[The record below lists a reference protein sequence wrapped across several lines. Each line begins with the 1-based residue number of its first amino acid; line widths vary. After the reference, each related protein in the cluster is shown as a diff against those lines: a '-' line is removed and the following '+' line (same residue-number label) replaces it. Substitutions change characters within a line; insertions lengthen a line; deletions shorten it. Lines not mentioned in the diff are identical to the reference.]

1 MCIFFT
7 FQHSWTV
14 NFYISHLPLKGKAM
28 ATKPRKRIPLRVALL
43 ATIIGLICTL
53 SLFGETS
60 QAASS
65 MEAET
70 CEGKGCIECDP
81 SIKQC
86 VPPTPPAPTPEPS
99 TPAPTP
105 SVTPEPPASTPSPE
119 PPAPTPNPEPP
130 APTPEPSPE
139 PSTPAPTP
147 SVMPEP
153 PAPTPNPEP
162 STPTPSP
169 EPSTPVPTPSV
180 TPEPTPPAP
189 TPSVTPE
196 PPAPTPTPEPP
207 APTPTPEPPAS
218 TPSPEPSP
226 STTPA
231 LGLAKTGA
239 SSANLPWITLV
250 LSALGWGAWNK
261 AQQRRV

>member
-65 MEAET
+65 MEAEA

-81 SIKQC
+81 SLKQC

-99 TPAPTP
+99 APA
-105 SVTPEPPASTPSPE
+105 PSPE
-119 PPAPTPNPEPP
+119 PPAPTPSPEPSAPAPSPEPP
-130 APTPEPSPE
+130 APTPSPE
-139 PSTPAPTP
+139 PSAPAP
-147 SVMPEP
+147 SPEP
-153 PAPTPNPEP
+153 PAPTPSPEP
-162 STPTPSP
+162 SAPAPSPEPPAPTPSP
-169 EPSTPVPTPSV
+169 EPSA
-180 TPEPTPPAP
+180 PAP
-189 TPSVTPE
+189 SPE
-196 PPAPTPTPEPP
+196 PPAPTP
-207 APTPTPEPPAS
+207 APT
-218 TPSPEPSP
+218 PEPSP

-250 LSALGWGAWNK
+250 LGALGWGAWNK

>member
-43 ATIIGLICTL
+43 ATLVGLLGTVL
-53 SLFGETS
+53 LFGGRS
-60 QAASS
+60 QASS
-65 MEAET
+65 LT
-70 CEGKGCIECDP
+70 ISCDGKGCVECDNSTQECP
-81 SIKQC
+81 EPPPP
-86 VPPTPPAPTPEPS
+86 VPTP
-99 TPAPTP
+99 TPAP
-105 SVTPEPPASTPSPE
+105 SAPAPSPE
-119 PPAPTPNPEPP
+119 PPAPT
-130 APTPEPSPE
+130 
-139 PSTPAPTP
+139 
-147 SVMPEP
+147 
-153 PAPTPNPEP
+153 
-162 STPTPSP
+162 P

-189 TPSVTPE
+189 TPSV
-196 PPAPTPTPEPP
+196 TPEPP

-250 LSALGWGAWNK
+250 LGALGWGAWNK

>member
-1 MCIFFT
+1 
-7 FQHSWTV
+7 
-14 NFYISHLPLKGKAM
+14 M

-43 ATIIGLICTL
+43 ATLVGLLGTFLI
-53 SLFGETS
+53 FGGRS
-60 QAASS
+60 QAAPFAGECS
-65 MEAET
+65 
-70 CEGKGCIECDP
+70 GKGCVECDNSTQECPEP
-81 SIKQC
+81 S
-86 VPPTPPAPTPEPS
+86 PAPTPEPS
-99 TPAPTP
+99 TP
-105 SVTPEPPASTPSPE
+105 
-119 PPAPTPNPEPP
+119 PAPT
-130 APTPEPSPE
+130 PTPEPS
-139 PSTPAPTP
+139 
-147 SVMPEP
+147 V
-153 PAPTPNPEP
+153 
-162 STPTPSP
+162 PTPSP

-189 TPSVTPE
+189 TPSV
-196 PPAPTPTPEPP
+196 TPEPP

>member
-65 MEAET
+65 MEAEA

-81 SIKQC
+81 SLKQC

-99 TPAPTP
+99 APA
-105 SVTPEPPASTPSPE
+105 PSPE
-119 PPAPTPNPEPP
+119 PPAP
-130 APTPEPSPE
+130 
-139 PSTPAPTP
+139 
-147 SVMPEP
+147 
-153 PAPTPNPEP
+153 
-162 STPTPSP
+162 
-169 EPSTPVPTPSV
+169 
-180 TPEPTPPAP
+180 
-189 TPSVTPE
+189 
-196 PPAPTPTPEPP
+196 
-207 APTPTPEPPAS
+207 

-250 LSALGWGAWNK
+250 LGALGWGAWNK

>member
-43 ATIIGLICTL
+43 ATLVGLLGTVL
-53 SLFGETS
+53 LFGGRS
-60 QAASS
+60 QASS
-65 MEAET
+65 LT
-70 CEGKGCIECDP
+70 ISCDGKGCVECDNSTQECP
-81 SIKQC
+81 EPPPP
-86 VPPTPPAPTPEPS
+86 VPTP
-99 TPAPTP
+99 TPAP
-105 SVTPEPPASTPSPE
+105 SAPAPSPE
-119 PPAPTPNPEPP
+119 PPAPT
-130 APTPEPSPE
+130 
-139 PSTPAPTP
+139 
-147 SVMPEP
+147 
-153 PAPTPNPEP
+153 
-162 STPTPSP
+162 P

-207 APTPTPEPPAS
+207 AS
-218 TPSPEPSP
+218 TPSP

-250 LSALGWGAWNK
+250 LGALGWGAWNK

>member
-1 MCIFFT
+1 
-7 FQHSWTV
+7 
-14 NFYISHLPLKGKAM
+14 M

-65 MEAET
+65 MEAEA

-81 SIKQC
+81 SLKQC

-99 TPAPTP
+99 APA
-105 SVTPEPPASTPSPE
+105 PSPE
-119 PPAPTPNPEPP
+119 PPAPTPSPEPSAPAPSPEPP
-130 APTPEPSPE
+130 APTPSPE
-139 PSTPAPTP
+139 PSAPAP
-147 SVMPEP
+147 SPEP
-153 PAPTPNPEP
+153 PAPTP
-162 STPTPSP
+162 
-169 EPSTPVPTPSV
+169 
-180 TPEPTPPAP
+180 AP
-189 TPSVTPE
+189 T
-196 PPAPTPTPEPP
+196 
-207 APTPTPEPPAS
+207 
-218 TPSPEPSP
+218 PEPSP

-250 LSALGWGAWNK
+250 LGALGWGAWNK

>member
-43 ATIIGLICTL
+43 ATLVGLLGTVL
-53 SLFGETS
+53 LFGGRS
-60 QAASS
+60 QASS
-65 MEAET
+65 LT
-70 CEGKGCIECDP
+70 ISCDGKGCVECNNSTQECP
-81 SIKQC
+81 EPPPP
-86 VPPTPPAPTPEPS
+86 VPTP
-99 TPAPTP
+99 TPAP
-105 SVTPEPPASTPSPE
+105 SAPAPSPE
-119 PPAPTPNPEPP
+119 PPAPT
-130 APTPEPSPE
+130 
-139 PSTPAPTP
+139 
-147 SVMPEP
+147 
-153 PAPTPNPEP
+153 
-162 STPTPSP
+162 P

-207 APTPTPEPPAS
+207 AS
-218 TPSPEPSP
+218 TPSP

-250 LSALGWGAWNK
+250 LGALGWGAWNK

>member
-65 MEAET
+65 MEAEA

-81 SIKQC
+81 SLKQC

-99 TPAPTP
+99 APA
-105 SVTPEPPASTPSPE
+105 PSPE
-119 PPAPTPNPEPP
+119 PPAPTP
-130 APTPEPSPE
+130 APT
-139 PSTPAPTP
+139 
-147 SVMPEP
+147 
-153 PAPTPNPEP
+153 
-162 STPTPSP
+162 
-169 EPSTPVPTPSV
+169 
-180 TPEPTPPAP
+180 
-189 TPSVTPE
+189 
-196 PPAPTPTPEPP
+196 
-207 APTPTPEPPAS
+207 
-218 TPSPEPSP
+218 PEPSP

-250 LSALGWGAWNK
+250 LGALGWGAWNK

>member
-43 ATIIGLICTL
+43 ATLVGLLGTVL
-53 SLFGETS
+53 LFGGRS
-60 QAASS
+60 QASS
-65 MEAET
+65 LT
-70 CEGKGCIECDP
+70 ISCDGKGCVECDNSTQECP
-81 SIKQC
+81 EPPPP
-86 VPPTPPAPTPEPS
+86 VPTP
-99 TPAPTP
+99 TPAP
-105 SVTPEPPASTPSPE
+105 SAPAPSPE
-119 PPAPTPNPEPP
+119 PPAPTPNPEPSAP
-130 APTPEPSPE
+130 APS
-139 PSTPAPTP
+139 
-147 SVMPEP
+147 PEP
-153 PAPTPNPEP
+153 PAPT
-162 STPTPSP
+162 P

-207 APTPTPEPPAS
+207 AS
-218 TPSPEPSP
+218 TPSPEPSTP
-226 STTPA
+226 TTPA

-250 LSALGWGAWNK
+250 LGALGWGAWNK

>member
-105 SVTPEPPASTPSPE
+105 SVTPEPPA
-119 PPAPTPNPEPP
+119 
-130 APTPEPSPE
+130 
-139 PSTPAPTP
+139 
-147 SVMPEP
+147 
-153 PAPTPNPEP
+153 
-162 STPTPSP
+162 
-169 EPSTPVPTPSV
+169 
-180 TPEPTPPAP
+180 
-189 TPSVTPE
+189 
-196 PPAPTPTPEPP
+196 
-207 APTPTPEPPAS
+207 PTPTPEPPAS

-250 LSALGWGAWNK
+250 LGALGWGAWNK

>member
-43 ATIIGLICTL
+43 ATLVGLLGTVL
-53 SLFGETS
+53 LFGGRS
-60 QAASS
+60 QASS
-65 MEAET
+65 LT
-70 CEGKGCIECDP
+70 ISCDGKGCVECDNSTQECPEPPPPVPTPTPAP
-81 SIKQC
+81 SA
-86 VPPTPPAPTPEPS
+86 PAPSPEPPAPTPEPS
-99 TPAPTP
+99 TP
-105 SVTPEPPASTPSPE
+105 V
-119 PPAPTPNPEPP
+119 
-130 APTPEPSPE
+130 
-139 PSTPAPTP
+139 
-147 SVMPEP
+147 
-153 PAPTPNPEP
+153 
-162 STPTPSP
+162 
-169 EPSTPVPTPSV
+169 
-180 TPEPTPPAP
+180 P

-207 APTPTPEPPAS
+207 AS
-218 TPSPEPSP
+218 TPSP

-250 LSALGWGAWNK
+250 LGALGWGAWNK

>member
-65 MEAET
+65 MEAEA

-81 SIKQC
+81 SLKQC
-86 VPPTPPAPTPEPS
+86 VPPTPPAPT
-99 TPAPTP
+99 
-105 SVTPEPPASTPSPE
+105 
-119 PPAPTPNPEPP
+119 
-130 APTPEPSPE
+130 
-139 PSTPAPTP
+139 
-147 SVMPEP
+147 
-153 PAPTPNPEP
+153 
-162 STPTPSP
+162 
-169 EPSTPVPTPSV
+169 
-180 TPEPTPPAP
+180 
-189 TPSVTPE
+189 
-196 PPAPTPTPEPP
+196 
-207 APTPTPEPPAS
+207 
-218 TPSPEPSP
+218 PEPSP

-250 LSALGWGAWNK
+250 LGALGWGAWNK

>member
-99 TPAPTP
+99 APAPSPEPSTPVPTPSVTPEPPAPTPSPEPSTPAPSPEPSTPAPSPEPSTPAPTP

-119 PPAPTPNPEPP
+119 PSTPAPEPSPSVPP
-130 APTPEPSPE
+130 APTPEPSV
-139 PSTPAPTP
+139 TPG
-147 SVMPEP
+147 
-153 PAPTPNPEP
+153 
-162 STPTPSP
+162 PTPSP
-169 EPSTPVPTPSV
+169 EPGVTSTPESKPETSV
-180 TPEPTPPAP
+180 
-189 TPSVTPE
+189 
-196 PPAPTPTPEPP
+196 
-207 APTPTPEPPAS
+207 
-218 TPSPEPSP
+218 
-226 STTPA
+226 
-231 LGLAKTGA
+231 LAKTGT
-239 SSANLPWITLV
+239 SFANQFWA
-250 LSALGWGAWNK
+250 ALILGAFGWGVWNWSK
-261 AQQRRV
+261 QKRYA

>member
-65 MEAET
+65 MEAEA

-81 SIKQC
+81 SLKQC

-99 TPAPTP
+99 APA
-105 SVTPEPPASTPSPE
+105 PSPE
-119 PPAPTPNPEPP
+119 PPAPTPNPEPSAP
-130 APTPEPSPE
+130 APS
-139 PSTPAPTP
+139 
-147 SVMPEP
+147 PEP
-153 PAPTPNPEP
+153 PAP
-162 STPTPSP
+162 
-169 EPSTPVPTPSV
+169 
-180 TPEPTPPAP
+180 
-189 TPSVTPE
+189 
-196 PPAPTPTPEPP
+196 
-207 APTPTPEPPAS
+207 

-250 LSALGWGAWNK
+250 LGALGWGAWNK